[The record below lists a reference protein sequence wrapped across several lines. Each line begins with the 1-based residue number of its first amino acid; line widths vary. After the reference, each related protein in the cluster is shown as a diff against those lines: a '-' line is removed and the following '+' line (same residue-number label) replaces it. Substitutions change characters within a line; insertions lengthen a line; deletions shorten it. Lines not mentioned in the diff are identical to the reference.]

1 MAFRREPV
9 CVLVPAT
16 SANLGPAFDC
26 AGLALDLTD
35 ALRASISDE
44 HGVRIEIEGEGSAGL
59 PRDASHLVARA
70 MTVAFDAMGVR
81 PRGFTLHCGNSIPH
95 GRGLGSSAA
104 AIVGGLMLARAL
116 VEDGSERFSLS
127 DVLQWAVTME
137 SHPDNVAAAI
147 FGALTFAWVDEDGS
161 AACIRLAV
169 HPDVVPVIAVPVT
182 KVATARA
189 RTALPRDVPLVDAA
203 FNVARSS
210 LLVHALSSDPSF
222 LMEATRDRLHQG
234 PRRAMYPESMAL
246 VEGLRDAGIPATI
259 SGAGP
264 AVLALGS
271 AGDLATV
278 RSLAPHA
285 WRVEGRAVAGQG
297 AHEVPA
303 DLC

>member
-9 CVLVPAT
+9 RILVPAT

-35 ALRASISDE
+35 DLQASVTDE
-44 HGVRIEIEGEGSAGL
+44 DGVRIEIEGEGRGSL

-70 MTVAFDAMGVR
+70 MAVAFDAMGAR
-81 PRGFTLHCGNSIPH
+81 PRGFTLRCGNSIPH

-104 AIVGGLMLARAL
+104 AIVGGLMVARAL
-116 VEDGSERFSLS
+116 VEDGTERFSLN
-127 DVLQWAVTME
+127 DVLRWAVSME
-137 SHPDNVAAAI
+137 SHPDNVAAAV
-147 FGALTFAWVDEDGS
+147 FGGLTFAWLDDTGS
-161 AACIRLAV
+161 AACIRLDV
-169 HPDVVPVIAVPVT
+169 HPDVVPVIAVPIA

-189 RTALPRDVPLVDAA
+189 RTALPSQVPLADAA
-203 FNVARSS
+203 FNLARSS

-234 PRRAMYPESMAL
+234 PRRSMYPESMAL
-246 VEGLRDAGIPATI
+246 VEALRDVGIPATI

-271 AGDLATV
+271 AGDLAAV
-278 RSLAPHA
+278 RSLAPQA
-285 WRVEGRAVAGQG
+285 WRVEEHAVAGQG
-297 AHEVPA
+297 AHEVPV
-303 DLC
+303 DVD

>member
-35 ALRASISDE
+35 ELHASVSDE
-44 HGVRIEIEGEGSAGL
+44 QGVRIEIEGEGSAGL

-70 MTVAFDAMGVR
+70 MTVAFDAMGSR
-81 PRGFTLHCGNSIPH
+81 PPGFTLRCRNSIPH

-104 AIVGGLMLARAL
+104 AIVGGLMVARAL
-116 VEDGSERFSLS
+116 VEDGPEQFGQS
-127 DVLQWAVTME
+127 DVLQWAISME

-147 FGALTFAWVDEDGS
+147 FGGLTFAWLDEAGS
-161 AACIRLAV
+161 AACIRLDV
-169 HPDVVPVIAVPVT
+169 HPDVVPVIAVPVA

-189 RTALPRDVPLVDAA
+189 RTALPGQVPLVDAA
-203 FNVARSS
+203 FNLARSS
-210 LLVHALSSDPSF
+210 LLVHALSADPSL

-234 PRRAMYPESMAL
+234 PRRAMYPESMTL

-271 AGDLATV
+271 AGDLAVV
-278 RSLAPHA
+278 RALAPQA
-285 WRVEGRAVAGQG
+285 WRVEERAVADQG
-297 AHEVPA
+297 AHEVPV
-303 DLC
+303 DVG